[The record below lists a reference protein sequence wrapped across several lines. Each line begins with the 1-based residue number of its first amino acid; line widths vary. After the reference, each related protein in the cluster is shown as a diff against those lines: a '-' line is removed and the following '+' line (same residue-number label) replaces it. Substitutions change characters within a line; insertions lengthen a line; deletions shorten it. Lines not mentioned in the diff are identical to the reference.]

1 VQKPCEGF
9 QTALDLSMGNLCKA
23 VVQFETAGT
32 EAKMEIIINPKV
44 AYLLI
49 FTGVMLLLVMFND
62 TTYSLPK
69 VGAMAFCILAGI
81 AEFFILNGN
90 PWAFLIVV
98 LSPLPYFIAMR
109 QERLHSPLFLFTIF
123 MLSIGSAYLFVDE
136 KGRPLASLG
145 LAGMVSVFGGLF
157 VWLTVQRRRTAVKAP
172 LIGDTLVGLTG
183 EVWVAIEPS
192 SPGSVRI
199 EGELWRARS
208 KETLPAGILVRV
220 IRQDGITVTVKK
232 IENIKSIIQK

>member
-1 VQKPCEGF
+1 
-9 QTALDLSMGNLCKA
+9 
-23 VVQFETAGT
+23 
-32 EAKMEIIINPKV
+32 MEIIINPRV

-49 FTGVMLLLVMFND
+49 FTGVMMLLIMFND
-62 TTYSLPK
+62 TKYSLPK
-69 VGAMAFCILAGI
+69 VGAMAFCLLAGL
-81 AEFFILNGN
+81 AEFFILDGN

-123 MLSIGSAYLFVDE
+123 MLTIGSAYLFVDE
-136 KGRPLASLG
+136 NRRPFANLG

-157 VWLTVQRRRTAVKAP
+157 IWLTVERRRSAAKASF
-172 LIGDTLVGLTG
+172 IGDTLVGTTG
-183 EVWVAIEPS
+183 VVWIAIEPFVG
-192 SPGSVRI
+192 GSVRI

-208 KETLPAGILVRV
+208 SEKIPAGTLVRV

-232 IENIKSIIQK
+232 VENIKSPIEK